1 MSFHLLGWWFGF
13 CLKANLN
20 GRYYRQDSYQYS
32 SIQYMDGIAWLDGKN
47 RFEDGKPPN
56 IKQVSMS
63 ISRLPQNLRAA
74 GTAEQDTADL
84 PINK

>member
-1 MSFHLLGWWFGF
+1 
-13 CLKANLN
+13 
-20 GRYYRQDSYQYS
+20 
-32 SIQYMDGIAWLDGKN
+32 MDGIAWLDGKN

-56 IKQVSMS
+56 IKHVSMS

>member
-1 MSFHLLGWWFGF
+1 
-13 CLKANLN
+13 
-20 GRYYRQDSYQYS
+20 
-32 SIQYMDGIAWLDGKN
+32 MDGIAWLDGKN

-63 ISRLPQNLRAA
+63 ISRLPRNLRAA
-74 GTAEQDTADL
+74 GTAKQDTADL